1 MYSGRDFRPETHF
14 TPARGW
20 TNDPNGLIYKDGV
33 WHMFAQHYPDA
44 PEWNMAMHWLHA
56 TSGDLL
62 SWEDKGIALAPD
74 EKLGSIFSGSAVL
87 DEGNTSGLGNGADP
101 VILMYTAHGEHE
113 QQCIA
118 WSENGISFTP
128 YAGNPVIPN
137 TELPDFRDPKVFRN
151 GILDCW
157 TVVLAAGDHVEF
169 YSSPDLINWEK
180 TGEFGKEENTLGGVF
195 ECPDLFSLT
204 APDGNI
210 YWILICSMFL
220 EHAFGGNRA
229 QYFIGQFDG
238 RTFRQTV
245 FPPDPLMVDT
255 GYDNYAQ
262 VTYSGTP
269 DKLMVGWA
277 ANPGYAGALP
287 TGDFRGIM
295 TYARKLS
302 LVNTGHGLRLAGRP
316 VAPSFDLKPY
326 PTMPQPQGGSAWPL
340 PHIAEASLSG
350 ELFCVRVEADG
361 PFVLTLSNR
370 SGEVLR
376 ITLDNVRQFVVDRSD
391 AGINDFSPLYDT
403 GLMEVTKTPRLLDGP
418 ARLELYF
425 DHMIAEIFADEG
437 TFANTTL
444 VFPREAYTKVTLIG
458 NGILRA

>member
-44 PEWNMAMHWLHA
+44 PEWNMAMHWLLA

-118 WSENGISFTP
+118 WSDDGISFTP
-128 YAGNPVIPN
+128 YEGNPVIPN

-151 GILDCW
+151 DILGCW

-169 YSSPDLINWEK
+169 YSSPDLIRWEK

-195 ECPDLFSLT
+195 ECPDLFPLT
-204 APDGNI
+204 APDGKQ
-210 YWILICSMFL
+210 YWILICSMFM

-238 RTFRQTV
+238 KTFRQTV
-245 FPPDPLMVDT
+245 CSPDPLMVDA

-269 DKLMVGWA
+269 EKLMVGWA
-277 ANPGYAGALP
+277 ANPGYAGDLP
-287 TGDFRGIM
+287 TGEFRGIM

-302 LVNTGHGLRLAGRP
+302 LVNTRYGLRLAGKP
-316 VAPSFDLKPY
+316 LAPKFDLRPY
-326 PTMPQPQGGSAWPL
+326 PTLPQLQGDAAWPL
-340 PHIAEASLSG
+340 PRKAEASLPG
-350 ELFCVRVEADG
+350 ELFCVKVEADG
-361 PFVLTLSNR
+361 PFALMLSNP
-370 SGEVLR
+370 SGDALR
-376 ITLDNVRQFVVDRSD
+376 ITLDNVHQFVVDRSD
-391 AGINDFSPLYDT
+391 AGLCDFSPLYDT
-403 GLMEVTKTPRLLDGP
+403 GLMKVTKTPRLMDGP
-418 ARLELYF
+418 VELELYF

-437 TFANTTL
+437 TFADTTL
-444 VFPREAYTKVTLIG
+444 VFPREPYTKVTLFG
-458 NGILRA
+458 NGTLWA